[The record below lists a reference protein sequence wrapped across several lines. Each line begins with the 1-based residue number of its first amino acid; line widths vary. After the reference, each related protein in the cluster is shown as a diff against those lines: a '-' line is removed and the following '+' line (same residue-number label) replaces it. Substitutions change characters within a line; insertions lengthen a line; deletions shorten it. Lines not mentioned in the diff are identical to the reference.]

1 MLSGDDVSTPADAV
15 VPMFSKL
22 YTAIALDPGSD
33 IPAHLL
39 SNVFTYR

>member
-15 VPMFSKL
+15 VPLFSDL
-22 YTAIALDPGSD
+22 YTTIAQDPGSD

-39 SNVFTYR
+39 SYVDT